1 VARKATTRNVILFLN
16 GPFGIGKTTTA
27 RLLVERLPG
36 AVLYDPE
43 LVGTFL
49 RALVEPVEQREDFQD
64 LALWPRLVVDMA
76 RLLRETYGRSL
87 VVPMALW
94 HHDYFATITAGLQ
107 GVDQDLVC
115 VRLTATE
122 DTLRG
127 RILARP
133 DSEGPHAWC
142 LAHLDVGLV
151 AARDPAFG
159 VEVHTDGRT
168 PVEVANAVLALLARG
183 GR

>member
-1 VARKATTRNVILFLN
+1 MILLLN

-27 RLLVERLPG
+27 RLLVERLPD
-36 AVLYDPE
+36 AMLYDPE
-43 LVGTFL
+43 LVSLFL
-49 RALVEPVEQREDFQD
+49 SALVEPVERRNDFQD
-64 LALWPRLVVDMA
+64 LTLWPRLFVDMA

-87 VVPMALW
+87 VIPMALW
-94 HHDYFATITAGLQ
+94 RHGYFDAITFGLRD
-107 GVDQDLVC
+107 VDRDLVC

-122 DTLRG
+122 DTVRV

-142 LAHLDVGLV
+142 LTHLEVGLR

-159 VEVHTDGRT
+159 VEVDTEGRT
-168 PVEVANAVLALLARG
+168 PDDVATAVLALLDR
-183 GR
+183 RDPSV